1 MLTEV
6 NRANGMKVMKRHYD
20 GKVYDYQI
28 HDLDDT
34 KNPLR
39 ATFITKAEADKHIGH
54 VPVAPVIETKP
65 AKEYKTNPHVKSGK
79 GKGK

>member
-20 GKVYDYQI
+20 GKVYDYQV
-28 HDLDDT
+28 HSLGDV
-34 KNPLR
+34 KNPLIT
-39 ATFITKAEADKHIGH
+39 TFITKTEADKHIGN

-65 AKEYKTNPHVKSGK
+65 NNEYKKAAK
-79 GKGK
+79 GKNK